1 MDPSPDSD
9 RSSRRTRAI
18 VLTVIGAGVGLI
30 AYNAFNPSAA
40 EEETRSVYKNRDDCI
55 AATNDAAKC
64 EPSQGRGGYPHGSYF
79 GPLFFPGP
87 LFTPGRPAPA
97 TSPGAPAPA
106 ARPATPPQPIGEYRS
121 QRGGFGGS
129 SGGYSFGS

>member
-30 AYNAFNPSAA
+30 AYNAFKPSTA

-55 AATNDAAKC
+55 AATGDAAKC
-64 EPSQGRGGYPHGSYF
+64 EASQGRGGYPYGSYF
-79 GPLFFPGP
+79 GPLFFPGRS
-87 LFTPGRPAPA
+87 FPG
-97 TSPGAPAPA
+97 TSSGAPAPGV
-106 ARPATPPQPIGEYRS
+106 RPTTPPQPIGEYRS

-129 SGGYSFGS
+129 SGGYSSGT

>member
-30 AYNAFNPSAA
+30 AYNAFKPSAA
-40 EEETRSVYKNRDDCI
+40 EETRNVYKNREDCI
-55 AATNDAAKC
+55 AATGDATKC
-64 EPSQGRGGYPHGSYF
+64 EPSQGRGGYPHTSYF
-79 GPLFFPGP
+79 GPLFFPGAFGSNTYGAP
-87 LFTPGRPAPA
+87 GTPGGP
-97 TSPGAPAPA
+97 SPGVQPTP
-106 ARPATPPQPIGEYRS
+106 ARPVQPIGEYRS

-129 SGGYSFGS
+129 SSGYSSGT